1 MGPGNRPLDMDWL
14 EDFLAL
20 AESGNFSRAAQ
31 ARNIAQPAFSRHIRS
46 LEEWV
51 GVDLFDRGS
60 HPVTLTEA
68 GKRFQPAIEDALERL
83 LASRQKARAAHEQAN
98 ASLRFA
104 ATHALSLT
112 FFPNW
117 LSQLEAKLH
126 IGTIEMVSDS
136 FQACEELMLQR
147 KVQFLLCHG
156 HADVHTR
163 LDEAQ
168 CQFAVVGEDLL
179 VPVSAPAATGS
190 GARYCITE
198 VADVETLPVLA
209 YSRQSG
215 LGQIMRGIM
224 GAKLEREPFNVVFT
238 ADHAVLLKTMVLEGR
253 GIAWLPLNLI
263 REEIATGRL
272 IVAAADSWRVPIQ
285 VRLCRHASAMSAL
298 AESLWRV
305 VSTSPSGSA

>member
-1 MGPGNRPLDMDWL
+1 MGPGNRPLDLDWL

-31 ARNIAQPAFSRHIRS
+31 ARNIAQPAFSRHIKS

-68 GKRFQPAIEDALERL
+68 GKRFQPAIEESIERL
-83 LASRQKARAAHEQAN
+83 LTSRQKARAAHEQAN

-112 FFPNW
+112 FFPSW
-117 LSQLEAKLH
+117 LGQLETQLH

-156 HADVHTR
+156 HEAVRTR

-168 CQFAVVGEDLL
+168 CQFAVVGEDEL
-179 VPVSAPAATGS
+179 VPVSAPASAG
-190 GARYCITE
+190 GPARYQIGAE
-198 VADVETLPVLA
+198 HAENLPVLA

-224 GAKLEREPFNVVFT
+224 GAKLEREPFNIVFT

-253 GIAWLPLNLI
+253 GIAWLPQNLI
-263 REEIATGRL
+263 RDEVASGRL
-272 IVAAADSWRVPIQ
+272 MVAATDSWRVPIQ
-285 VRLCRHASAMSAL
+285 VRLCRHASAMSSL

-305 VSTSPSGSA
+305 VCPAPTNHA

>member
-1 MGPGNRPLDMDWL
+1 MGPGNRPLDLDWL

-31 ARNIAQPAFSRHIRS
+31 ARNIAQPAFSRHIKS

-68 GKRFQPAIEDALERL
+68 GKRFQPALEDTLERL

-117 LSQLEAKLH
+117 LSKVEAQLH
-126 IGTIEMVSDS
+126 IGSIEMISDS
-136 FQACEELMLQR
+136 FQACEEQMLQR

-168 CQFAVVGEDLL
+168 CQFAVVGEDML
-179 VPVSAPAATGS
+179 VPVSAPSAAGDE
-190 GARYCITE
+190 ARYRINAVNT
-198 VADVETLPVLA
+198 ETLPVLA

-224 GAKLEREPFNVVFT
+224 GAKLEREPFNIVFT

-253 GIAWLPLNLI
+253 GIAWLPMSLI
-263 REEIATGRL
+263 RDELGTGRL
-272 IVAAADSWRVPIQ
+272 VAAGDANWQIPLE
-285 VRLCRHASAMSAL
+285 VRLCRHATAMSSL
-298 AESLWRV
+298 AESLWLV
-305 VSTSPSGSA
+305 VQAKAK

>member
-31 ARNIAQPAFSRHIRS
+31 TRNIAQPALSRHIKS

-68 GKRFQPAIEDALERL
+68 GKRFQPAIEDTLERL
-83 LASRQKARAAHEQAN
+83 IASRQKACAAQEQAN

-112 FFPNW
+112 FFPHW
-117 LSQLEAKLH
+117 LGKIEAQLH

-136 FQACEELMLQR
+136 FQACEGQMLQR

-156 HADVHTR
+156 HADVPTR

-168 CQFAVVGEDLL
+168 CQFAVVGEDML
-179 VPVSAPAATGS
+179 VPVSAPSAAGD
-190 GARYCITE
+190 GARYRIDA
-198 VADVETLPVLA
+198 ADPGTLPILA

-215 LGQIMRGIM
+215 LGQIMRGIL
-224 GAKLEREPFNVVFT
+224 GTKLEREPFNIVFT
-238 ADHAVLLKTMVLEGR
+238 ADHAVLLKAMVLDGR
-253 GIAWLPLNLI
+253 GIAWLPMSLI
-263 REEIATGRL
+263 RDEIQSGRMV
-272 IVAAADSWRVPIQ
+272 VARDDAWQVSLE
-285 VRLCRHASAMSAL
+285 VRLYRHPSAMSKL
-298 AESLWRV
+298 AEALWKV
-305 VSTSPSGSA
+305 VSP

>member
-1 MGPGNRPLDMDWL
+1 MGPGNRPLDLDWL

-20 AESGNFSRAAQ
+20 ADSGNFSRAAQ
-31 ARNIAQPAFSRHIRS
+31 ARNIAQPAFSRHIKS

-68 GKRFQPAIEDALERL
+68 GKRFQPAIEDSLERL
-83 LASRQKARAAHEQAN
+83 LESRQKARAAHEQAN

-112 FFPNW
+112 FFPSW
-117 LSQLEAKLH
+117 LGQLEAKLH
-126 IGTIEMVSDS
+126 IGKIEMVSDS

-147 KVQFLLCHG
+147 KVQFLFCHG
-156 HADVHTR
+156 HADVRTR

-168 CQFAVVGEDLL
+168 CQFAVVGDDMLM
-179 VPVSAPAATGS
+179 PVSAPS
-190 GARYCITE
+190 SEREGARYHIDAPNE
-198 VADVETLPVLA
+198 ETLPVLA

-215 LGQIMRGIM
+215 LGQIMRGVM
-224 GAKLEREPFNVVFT
+224 GAKLEREPFNIVFT

-263 REEIATGRL
+263 RDEIASGRL
-272 IVAAADSWRVPIQ
+272 VPAATELWQVPIQ
-285 VRLCRHASAMSAL
+285 IRLCRHESAMSAL

-305 VSTSPSGSA
+305 VHPGNVNPG

>member
-1 MGPGNRPLDMDWL
+1 MGPGNRPLDLDWL

-31 ARNIAQPAFSRHIRS
+31 ARNIAQPAFSRHIKS

-68 GKRFQPAIEDALERL
+68 GKRFQPAIEDTLERL

-112 FFPNW
+112 FFPDW
-117 LSQLEAKLH
+117 LSKIEAQLH
-126 IGTIEMVSDS
+126 IGSIEMISDS
-136 FQACEELMLQR
+136 FQACEEQMLQR

-168 CQFAVVGEDLL
+168 CQFAAVGEDVL
-179 VPVSAPAATGS
+179 VPVSAPSAVGDD
-190 GARYCITE
+190 ARYRIDTTKGDT
-198 VADVETLPVLA
+198 VPVLA

-224 GAKLEREPFNVVFT
+224 GAKLEREPFNIVFT

-253 GIAWLPLNLI
+253 GIAWLPMSLI
-263 REEIATGRL
+263 RDEIKSGRL
-272 IVAAADSWRVPIQ
+272 VAAAVAAWHMPLEI
-285 VRLCRHASAMSAL
+285 RLYRHAPAMSAL

-305 VSTSPSGSA
+305 VAASRVAKA

>member
-1 MGPGNRPLDMDWL
+1 MGPGNRPLDLDWL

-31 ARNIAQPAFSRHIRS
+31 ARNIAQPAFSRHIKS

-68 GKRFQPAIEDALERL
+68 GKRFQPAIEDTLEHL
-83 LASRQKARAAHEQAN
+83 LKSRQKARKAHEQAN

-112 FFPNW
+112 FFPDW
-117 LSQLEAKLH
+117 LSKLEAQLR
-126 IGTIEMVSDS
+126 IGTIEMISDS

-156 HADVHTR
+156 HADVRTR

-168 CQFAVVGEDLL
+168 CQFAVVGGDWL
-179 VPVSAPAATGS
+179 VPVSAPALTS
-190 GARYCITE
+190 DGARYQID
-198 VADVETLPVLA
+198 APDGETLPVLT

-224 GAKLEREPFNVVFT
+224 GAKFDREPFNVVFT

-253 GIAWLPLNLI
+253 GIAWLPMSLI
-263 REEIATGRL
+263 QDEIKSARLVVTGND
-272 IVAAADSWRVPIQ
+272 AWRIPLE
-285 VRLCRHASAMSAL
+285 VRLCRHVSGMSPL
-298 AESLWRV
+298 AESLWNV
-305 VSTSPSGSA
+305 VTA